1 MVLRALGDIAD
12 MLTDEEVL
20 GGIATGVSE
29 QIDYSQKRA
38 DKSEERLNDW
48 AMNRAEREADRYRDE
63 LKENEDQVKVLAAKL
78 ADEEFSS
85 NSKEVLS
92 AAQYLIQNY
101 GLAGAQDEAT
111 RLYKEK
117 QEYGTNPLKT
127 LAVNAGKD
135 ASQFTFSKIAAG
147 LTARPSK
154 INLAESGIKIRQSF
168 TDKLFGNDYTEDIQA
183 SLDAAAAGLPAEEAL
198 PNIAKTGY
206 DPELIIRADKEIG
219 AEIARFKKLNA
230 ETQKRYADGLF
241 SDPKDKARMDLIK
254 GKIELLKRE
263 KIYKN
268 IGAAGS
274 LSSAEYNRL
283 GNLLIQEIGTNYG
296 LNIKGDVLS
305 GELITF
311 EQSNENTKAAMAFVT
326 RAKDDL
332 NAIKESGNPYIIG
345 EMTKL
350 NAAIAQNRDYEVV
363 TDDFNVKSIKLVEE
377 DKPLL
382 SGFSTTPDD
391 TVLPQDPPAIV
402 PPPPANSGAYTNPPS
417 VTSSNATIDAAVAGY
432 KNLPANATSP
442 DKIKARRAI
451 QDAVIAAFPGLNTT
465 QVAAKVKELLQ

>member
-1 MVLRALGDIAD
+1 MFKALGDIAD

-20 GGIATGVSE
+20 GGIATGISE

-38 DKSEERLNDW
+38 DKAEERLNDW
-48 AMNRAEREADRYRDE
+48 AMNRAEREANRYRDE

-78 ADEEFSS
+78 ADEDFAS
-85 NSKEVLS
+85 NSTEVLS

-183 SLDAAAAGLPAEEAL
+183 SLDAASAGLPAEEAL
-198 PNIAKTGY
+198 PNLAKTGY
-206 DPELIIRADKEIG
+206 DAELIIRADKDIG
-219 AEIARFKKLNA
+219 SEIARFKKLNA
-230 ETQKRYADGLF
+230 ETQKT
-241 SDPKDKARMDLIK
+241 DPTNQGRMDLIK

-268 IGAAGS
+268 IGAAAS

-283 GNLLIQEIGTNYG
+283 GNLLIKEIGVTYG
-296 LNIKGDVLS
+296 LDIKGDVLS
-305 GELITF
+305 GDLISF
-311 EQSNENTKAAMAFVT
+311 KQSNENTEAAMLFVT

-332 NAIKESGNPYIIG
+332 NAISESGNPYIIG
-345 EMTKL
+345 EMAKL
-350 NAAIAQNRDYEVV
+350 NAAIAQNRDYEIE
-363 TDDFNVKSIKLVEE
+363 TDEYGVKSIKLV
-377 DKPLL
+377 DNDRALL
-382 SGFSTTPDD
+382 SGFSTNPVDS
-391 TVLPQDPPAIV
+391 VVPEDPPADDL
-402 PPPPANSGAYTNPPS
+402 PGDSGAYTNPPADT
-417 VTSSNATIDAAVAGY
+417 TSNPTVDAAVAGY

-442 DKIKARRAI
+442 DKIKARRAV

-465 QVAAKVKELLQ
+465 QVAAKVDALLK

>member
-1 MVLRALGDIAD
+1 MFKALGDIAD

-38 DKSEERLNDW
+38 DKAEERLNDW
-48 AMNRAEREADRYRDE
+48 AMNRAEREANRYRDE

-78 ADEEFSS
+78 ADEDFAS

-117 QEYGTNPLKT
+117 QEYGTTPLKT

-183 SLDAAAAGLPAEEAL
+183 SLDAASAGLPEEEAL
-198 PNIAKTGY
+198 PNLAKTGY
-206 DPELIIRADKEIG
+206 DAELIIRADKDIG
-219 AEIARFKKLNA
+219 SEIARFKKLNA
-230 ETQKRYADGLF
+230 ETQQRYTIL
-241 SDPKDKARMDLIK
+241 PTPEDKERMDLIK

-263 KIYKN
+263 KIYKI
-268 IGAAGS
+268 IGAAAS

-283 GNLLIQEIGTNYG
+283 GNLLIKEIGVTYG
-296 LNIKGDVLS
+296 LDIKGDVLS
-305 GELITF
+305 GDLISF
-311 EQSNENTKAAMAFVT
+311 EQSNENTEAAMLFVT
-326 RAKDDL
+326 RARDDL
-332 NAIKESGNPYIIG
+332 NAISESGNPYIIG
-345 EMTKL
+345 EMAKL
-350 NAAIAQNRDYEVV
+350 NAAIAQNRDYEIE
-363 TDDFNVKSIKLVEE
+363 TDEYGVKSIKLIE
-377 DKPLL
+377 DKKPLL
-382 SGFSTTPDD
+382 SGFSINPADS
-391 TVLPQDPPAIV
+391 VIPEDPPADDL
-402 PPPPANSGAYTNPPS
+402 PGNSGAYTDPPDTTSNP
-417 VTSSNATIDAAVAGY
+417 TIDAAVAGY

-451 QDAVIAAFPGLNTT
+451 QDAVVAAFPNLSPTA
-465 QVAAKVKELLQ
+465 VADKVNALLK

>member
-1 MVLRALGDIAD
+1 MFKALGDIAD

-20 GGIATGVSE
+20 GGIATGISE

-38 DKSEERLNDW
+38 DKAEERLNDW
-48 AMNRAEREADRYRDE
+48 AMNRAEREANRYRDE

-78 ADEEFSS
+78 ADEDFAS
-85 NSKEVLS
+85 NSTEVLS

-135 ASQFTFSKIAAG
+135 ASQFTFSKIATG

-183 SLDAAAAGLPAEEAL
+183 SLDAASAGLPEEEAL
-198 PNIAKTGY
+198 PNLAKTGY
-206 DPELIIRADKEIG
+206 DAELIIRADKDIG
-219 AEIARFKKLNA
+219 SEIARFKKLNA
-230 ETQKRYADGLF
+230 ETQKT
-241 SDPKDKARMDLIK
+241 DPTNKGRMDLIK

-268 IGAAGS
+268 IGAAAS

-283 GNLLIQEIGTNYG
+283 GNLLIKEIGVTYG
-296 LNIKGDVLS
+296 LDIKGDVLS
-305 GELITF
+305 GDLISF
-311 EQSNENTKAAMAFVT
+311 EQSNENTEAAMLFVT
-326 RAKDDL
+326 RARDDL
-332 NAIKESGNPYIIG
+332 NAISESGNPYIIG

-350 NAAIAQNRDYEVV
+350 NAAIAQNRDYEIE
-363 TDDFNVKSIKLVEE
+363 TDEYGVKSIKLV
-377 DKPLL
+377 DDDRALL
-382 SGFSTTPDD
+382 SGFSTNPADSVIPED
-391 TVLPQDPPAIV
+391 LPADNLPG
-402 PPPPANSGAYTNPPS
+402 NSGAYTDPPADT
-417 VTSSNATIDAAVAGY
+417 TSTPAIDAAVAAY
-432 KNLPANATSP
+432 KNLPADPSLL
-442 DKIKARRAI
+442 DKQNARRAV
-451 QDAVIAAFPGLNTT
+451 QDAVIAAFRGLNPTE
-465 QVAAKVKELLQ
+465 VAAKVDALLK

>member
-1 MVLRALGDIAD
+1 MFKALGDIAD

-20 GGIATGVSE
+20 GGIATGISE

-38 DKSEERLNDW
+38 DKAEERLNDW
-48 AMNRAEREADRYRDE
+48 AMNRAEREANRYRDE

-78 ADEEFSS
+78 ADEDFAS
-85 NSKEVLS
+85 NSTEVLS

-135 ASQFTFSKIAAG
+135 ASQFTFSKIATG

-183 SLDAAAAGLPAEEAL
+183 SLDAASAGLPEEEAL
-198 PNIAKTGY
+198 PNLAKTGY
-206 DPELIIRADKEIG
+206 DAELIIRADKDIG
-219 AEIARFKKLNA
+219 SEIARFKKLNA
-230 ETQKRYADGLF
+230 ETQKT
-241 SDPKDKARMDLIK
+241 DPTNKGRMDLIK

-268 IGAAGS
+268 IGAAAS

-283 GNLLIQEIGTNYG
+283 GNLLIKEIGVTYG
-296 LNIKGDVLS
+296 LDIKGDVLS
-305 GELITF
+305 GDLISF
-311 EQSNENTKAAMAFVT
+311 EQSNENTEAAMLFVT
-326 RAKDDL
+326 RARDDL
-332 NAIKESGNPYIIG
+332 NAISESGNPYIIG
-345 EMTKL
+345 EMAKL
-350 NAAIAQNRDYEVV
+350 NAAIAQNRDYEIE
-363 TDDFNVKSIKLVEE
+363 TDEYGVKSIKLV
-377 DKPLL
+377 DDDRALL
-382 SGFSTTPDD
+382 SGFSTNPADSVIPED
-391 TVLPQDPPAIV
+391 LPADNLPG
-402 PPPPANSGAYTNPPS
+402 NSGAYTDPPADT
-417 VTSSNATIDAAVAGY
+417 TSTPAIDAAVAAY
-432 KNLPANATSP
+432 KNLPADPSLL
-442 DKIKARRAI
+442 DKQNARRAV
-451 QDAVIAAFPGLNTT
+451 QDAVIAAFRGLNPTE
-465 QVAAKVKELLQ
+465 VAAKVDALLK

>member
-1 MVLRALGDIAD
+1 MVLKALTSIAD
-12 MLTDEEVL
+12 FLTDEETV
-20 GGIATGVSE
+20 GGIATGITE
-29 QIDYSQKRA
+29 QMDYSDKRA
-38 DKSEERLNDW
+38 DKAEERLNDW
-48 AMNRAEREADRYRDE
+48 AMNRAEREANRYRDE
-63 LKENEDQVKVLAAKL
+63 LKENEDEVRRLTAKL
-78 ADEEFSS
+78 ADEEFSA

-117 QEYGTNPLKT
+117 TEYGTNPLKT
-127 LAVNAGKD
+127 LAVNAGND

-198 PNIAKTGY
+198 PNLAKTGY
-206 DPELIIRADKEIG
+206 DAELIIRADKEIG

-230 ETQKRYADGLF
+230 ETQRT
-241 SDPKDKARMDLIK
+241 DPTNQGRMDLIK

-268 IGAAGS
+268 IGAATS

-283 GNLLIQEIGTNYG
+283 GNLLISEIGTTYG
-296 LNIKGDVLS
+296 LKIKGDVLS
-305 GELITF
+305 GDLIGF
-311 EQSNENTKAAMAFVT
+311 EQSNENTQAAMAFVT

-350 NAAIAQNRDYEVV
+350 NAAIAQNRDYEIV
-363 TDDFNVKSIKLVEE
+363 TDDFGVKSIKLVEE
-377 DKPLL
+377 DQPLL
-382 SGFSTTPDD
+382 SGFSTDPDD
-391 TVLPQDPPAIV
+391 TVIPDDPPPIV

-417 VTSSNATIDAAVAGY
+417 VTSSNATIDAAVAAF
-432 KNLPANATSP
+432 KNLPNQPTKL
-442 DKIKARRAI
+442 DKIKARRAV

-465 QVAAKVKELLQ
+465 QVAAKVDALLK

>member
-1 MVLRALGDIAD
+1 MFKALSDIAD

-38 DKSEERLNDW
+38 DKAEERLNDW
-48 AMNRAEREADRYRDE
+48 AMNRAEREANRYRDE

-78 ADEEFSS
+78 ADEDFAS

-183 SLDAAAAGLPAEEAL
+183 SLDAASAGLLSEEAL
-198 PNIAKTGY
+198 PNLAKTGY
-206 DPELIIRADKEIG
+206 DAELIIRADKDIG
-219 AEIARFKKLNA
+219 SEIARFKKLNA
-230 ETQKRYADGLF
+230 ETQQSYTIL
-241 SDPKDKARMDLIK
+241 PNPEDKARMDLIK

-268 IGAAGS
+268 IGAAAS

-283 GNLLIQEIGTNYG
+283 GNLLVQEIGTTYG
-296 LNIKGDVLS
+296 LDIKGDVLS

-311 EQSNENTKAAMAFVT
+311 EQSNENTMAAMAFVT
-326 RAKDDL
+326 RARDDL
-332 NAIKESGNPYIIG
+332 NAISESGNPYIIG
-345 EMTKL
+345 EMAKL
-350 NAAIAQNRDYEVV
+350 NAAIAQNRDYEIE
-363 TDDFNVKSIKLVEE
+363 TDEYGVKSIKLM
-377 DKPLL
+377 DDDRPLL
-382 SGFSTTPDD
+382 SGFSTNPADS
-391 TVLPQDPPAIV
+391 VVPEDPPADDL
-402 PPPPANSGAYTNPPS
+402 PANSGAYTNPPD
-417 VTSSNATIDAAVAGY
+417 TASNSTIDAAVAGY

-451 QDAVIAAFPGLNTT
+451 QDAVVAAFPNLSPT
-465 QVAAKVKELLQ
+465 QVAAKVDALLK

>member
-1 MVLRALGDIAD
+1 MFKALGDIAD

-38 DKSEERLNDW
+38 DKAEERLNDW
-48 AMNRAEREADRYRDE
+48 AMNRAEREANRYRDE
-63 LKENEDQVKVLAAKL
+63 LKENEKEVRVLTAKL
-78 ADEEFSS
+78 ADNEFSS

-101 GLAGAQDEAT
+101 GLAGAQDEAN

-117 QEYGTNPLKT
+117 TEYGTNPLKT
-127 LAVNAGKD
+127 LAVNAGND

-183 SLDAAAAGLPAEEAL
+183 SLDAASAGLPEEEAL
-198 PNIAKTGY
+198 PNLAKTGY
-206 DPELIIRADKEIG
+206 DAELIIRADKDIG

-230 ETQKRYADGLF
+230 ETQKT
-241 SDPKDKARMDLIK
+241 DPTNQGRMDLIK
-254 GKIELLKRE
+254 GKIELLKKE

-268 IGAAGS
+268 IGAAAS
-274 LSSAEYNRL
+274 LTSAEYNRL
-283 GNLLIQEIGTNYG
+283 GNLLIKEIGVTYG
-296 LNIKGDVLS
+296 LDIKGDVLS
-305 GELITF
+305 GDLISF
-311 EQSNENTKAAMAFVT
+311 EQSNENTQAAMLFVT

-332 NAIKESGNPYIIG
+332 NAIQESGNPYIIG

-350 NAAIAQNRDYEVV
+350 NAAIAQNRDYEIV
-363 TDDFNVKSIKLVEE
+363 TDDFNVKSIKLVE
-377 DKPLL
+377 DDQPLL
-382 SGFSTTPDD
+382 SGFSTAPDD
-391 TVLPQDPPAIV
+391 TAIPEDPPPDDLPSNSSAYTDPPADTAST
-402 PPPPANSGAYTNPPS
+402 PA
-417 VTSSNATIDAAVAGY
+417 IDAAVAAF
-432 KNLPANATSP
+432 KNLP
-442 DKIKARRAI
+442 DKPSARDKQNARRAI
-451 QDAVIAAFPGLNTT
+451 QNAVRAAFPNLNPDG
-465 QVAAKVKELLQ
+465 VKNKVEALLR